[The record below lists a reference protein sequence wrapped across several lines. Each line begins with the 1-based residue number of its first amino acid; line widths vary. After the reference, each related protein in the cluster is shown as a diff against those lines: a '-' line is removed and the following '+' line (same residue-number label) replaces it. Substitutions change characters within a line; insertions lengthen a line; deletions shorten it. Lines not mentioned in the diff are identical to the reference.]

1 MTKSTLKRI
10 NLTLALLLVA
20 WSGPTWS
27 QEQTSNVFMDGSHN
41 TDQAVDIASD
51 RLTVDQEAQTAIFEG
66 NVDAVQ
72 GEIQL
77 KTERLE
83 VYYTQSDSAGGA
95 PSDSITHMHAI
106 GDVVLI
112 SPKETAEGDW
122 AKYDVTDRTIVM
134 KNNVVLTHG
143 DNVLRGT
150 RLDMD
155 LESGR
160 SILKSGKQSGGRV
173 SGRFLPS
180 ENESSE

>member
-1 MTKSTLKRI
+1 MAFTPPLWAQDQTNST
-10 NLTLALLLVA
+10 
-20 WSGPTWS
+20 
-27 QEQTSNVFMDGSHN
+27 FMDGSHD
-41 TDQAVDIASD
+41 TDQAVDIESD

-77 KTERLE
+77 KTDRLE
-83 VYYTQSDSAGGA
+83 VYYVRSGSGAGA
-95 PSDSITHMHAI
+95 PADSITHMHAI
-106 GDVVLI
+106 GEVVLI

-122 AKYDVTDRTIVM
+122 ARYDVTDRTIVM
-134 KNNVVLTHG
+134 KNNVVLIHG

-160 SILKSGKQSGGRV
+160 SILKSSTKKGGRV
-173 SGRFLPS
+173 SGRFMPS
-180 ENESSE
+180 ESNTEETATGDEAEEQ